1 MKYYKFQ
8 NELET
13 VTIFYESDRLYQI
26 VIEKNDEIPVGS
38 IVHARVKKIDNKARL
53 TFVDIGETEDAFC
66 AEKTGL
72 KSGADAFFN
81 IRKTPDEEKFY
92 TVDMDLKLEKNSS
105 MLRIIP
111 KKSGAFE
118 TKFENF
124 SSIVGSRD
132 SGSGGT
138 DSGKS
143 RAEKN
148 ASTKSSSG
156 KTASI
161 ESSSGKSN
169 ENKNSDRKNIE
180 TETPSQTQTPTPT
193 PTQTETP
200 SQIPSPTQT
209 ETPNRSDT
217 AEQSL
222 LEKWREIFS
231 MKNTLP
237 IPKIVYKAPT
247 KSEKL
252 IEEYNAEQSIDKEE
266 VAKVLKNGEPDFE
279 RRVDLKTGYLYVD
292 TLPYMTIVDVNSG
305 DFSEFFDSTLNRME
319 VNKDAM
325 RKLAK
330 IIKFRNLEG
339 VIIMDILKL
348 PGKMNREFLEYLK
361 SEYTEINFHDVTRLG
376 MLEMTIK
383 KTGGEKISREKIS
396 ELKRTLEN
404 I

>member
-1 MKYYKFQ
+1 MKYYRFQ

-53 TFVDIGETEDAFC
+53 TFVDIGKTEDAFC

-72 KSGADAFFN
+72 KSGDDAFFN

-92 TVDMDLKLEKNSS
+92 TVDMDLKFEKNSS

-111 KKSGAFE
+111 KKSGEFE
-118 TKFENF
+118 MIFEK
-124 SSIVGSRD
+124 SSIGSSLKD
-132 SGSGGT
+132 
-138 DSGKS
+138 
-143 RAEKN
+143 EKN
-148 ASTKSSSG
+148 SSI
-156 KTASI
+156 KTEENSCDV
-161 ESSSGKSN
+161 KN
-169 ENKNSDRKNIE
+169 NKNLFDKNLKDERI
-180 TETPSQTQTPTPT
+180 
-193 PTQTETP
+193 
-200 SQIPSPTQT
+200 
-209 ETPNRSDT
+209 
-217 AEQSL
+217 L
-222 LEKWREIFS
+222 LKKWQQIFS

-305 DFSEFFDSTLNRME
+305 DYSEFFDSALNRME
-319 VNKDAM
+319 VNKEAM

-330 IIKFRNLEG
+330 IIKLRNLEG

-361 SEYTEINFHDVTRLG
+361 SEYTEINFHDITRLG

-383 KTGGEKISREKIS
+383 KTGGEKISREKIT
-396 ELKRTLEN
+396 ELKRTLGN

>member
-72 KSGADAFFN
+72 KAGDDSFFN

-118 TKFENF
+118 TKFEKF
-124 SSIVGSRD
+124 SSVVGSRD
-132 SGSGGT
+132 GGSDGTNSGENQL
-138 DSGKS
+138 SGK
-143 RAEKN
+143 N
-148 ASTKSSSG
+148 VSTKSSSE
-156 KTASI
+156 KNASI
-161 ESSSGKSN
+161 ESLTP
-169 ENKNSDRKNIE
+169 
-180 TETPSQTQTPTPT
+180 TETPT
-193 PTQTETP
+193 PTQPDAVE
-200 SQIPSPTQT
+200 
-209 ETPNRSDT
+209 E
-217 AEQSL
+217 SL
-222 LEKWREIFS
+222 LEKWKHIFS

-247 KSEKL
+247 KFEKL

-266 VAKVLKNGEPDFE
+266 VAKVLKNAEPDFE
-279 RRVDLKTGYLYVD
+279 RRVDMKTGYLYVD

-305 DFSEFFDSTLNRME
+305 DFSEFFDSALNRME
-319 VNKDAM
+319 VNKEAM

-330 IIKFRNLEG
+330 IIKLRNLDG

-361 SEYTEINFHDVTRLG
+361 SEYTEINFHDITKLG
-376 MLEMTIK
+376 LLEMTIK

-396 ELKRTLEN
+396 ELKRILEN

>member
-1 MKYYKFQ
+1 MKYYRFQ

-26 VIEKNDEIPVGS
+26 VIEQNDEIPVGS

-72 KSGADAFFN
+72 KAGDDAFFN

-118 TKFENF
+118 TKFEKF

-132 SGSGGT
+132 DGSDGT

-143 RAEKN
+143 RIEKN
-148 ASTKSSSG
+148 VFT
-156 KTASI
+156 
-161 ESSSGKSN
+161 ESSSGKNASIESLSEKSI
-169 ENKNSDRKNIE
+169 ENKNSDRKNNE
-180 TETPSQTQTPTPT
+180 TKSLTPTETSTPT
-193 PTQTETP
+193 PTQT
-200 SQIPSPTQT
+200 
-209 ETPNRSDT
+209 D
-217 AEQSL
+217 AVEQSL
-222 LEKWREIFS
+222 LEKWQQIFS

-266 VAKVLKNGEPDFE
+266 VVAVLKNAEPDFE
-279 RRVDLKTGYLYVD
+279 RRIEMKSGYLYVD

-305 DFSEFFDSTLNRME
+305 DFSEFFDSALNRME
-319 VNKDAM
+319 VNKEAM

-330 IIKFRNLEG
+330 IIKLRNLEG

-361 SEYTEINFHDVTRLG
+361 SEYTEINFHDITRLG

-396 ELKRTLEN
+396 ELKRTLGN
-404 I
+404 S

>member
-13 VTIFYESDRLYQI
+13 VTIFYKSDRLYQI

-72 KSGADAFFN
+72 KAGDDAFFN

-118 TKFENF
+118 TKFEKF

-132 SGSGGT
+132 GGSGGT

-143 RAEKN
+143 RVEKN

-156 KTASI
+156 KNASI
-161 ESSSGKSN
+161 ESLSEKSI
-169 ENKNSDRKNIE
+169 ENKNSDRKNNE
-180 TETPSQTQTPTPT
+180 TETTTPTPT
-193 PTQTETP
+193 AAVE
-200 SQIPSPTQT
+200 
-209 ETPNRSDT
+209 E
-217 AEQSL
+217 SL
-222 LEKWREIFS
+222 IEKWQQIFS

-266 VAKVLKNGEPDFE
+266 VVKVLKNAEPDFE
-279 RRVDLKTGYLYVD
+279 RRIDMKSGYLYVD

-305 DFSEFFDSTLNRME
+305 DFSEFFDSALNRLE
-319 VNKDAM
+319 VNKEAM

-330 IIKFRNLEG
+330 IIKLRNLEG

-361 SEYTEINFHDVTRLG
+361 SEYTEINFHDITRLG

>member
-26 VIEKNDEIPVGS
+26 IIEKNDEIPVGS

-72 KSGADAFFN
+72 KSGDDAFFN

-118 TKFENF
+118 TKFEKF

-132 SGSGGT
+132 GGSVGT
-138 DSGKS
+138 DSGENQLS
-143 RAEKN
+143 RKN
-148 ASTKSSSG
+148 VSTKSSSG
-156 KTASI
+156 KNAST
-161 ESSSGKSN
+161 ESRSKKSI

-180 TETPSQTQTPTPT
+180 TETPTQTQTETPTPT
-193 PTQTETP
+193 PT
-200 SQIPSPTQT
+200 
-209 ETPNRSDT
+209 ETPNQPDT

-266 VAKVLKNGEPDFE
+266 VAKVLKKAEPDFE
-279 RRVDLKTGYLYVD
+279 RRVDMKTGYLYVD

-305 DFSEFFDSTLNRME
+305 DFSEFFDSALNRME
-319 VNKDAM
+319 VNKEAM

-330 IIKFRNLEG
+330 IIKLRNLEG

-348 PGKMNREFLEYLK
+348 PGKVNREFLEYLK
-361 SEYTEINFHDVTRLG
+361 SEYTEINFHDITRLG

>member
-72 KSGADAFFN
+72 KAGADAFFN

-118 TKFENF
+118 TKFEKF

-132 SGSGGT
+132 GGSVET
-138 DSGKS
+138 DSGENQL
-143 RAEKN
+143 RRKN
-148 ASTKSSSG
+148 ASTKSSSE
-156 KTASI
+156 KNAST
-161 ESSSGKSN
+161 KSRS
-169 ENKNSDRKNIE
+169 EKSIGNKNSDRKNNE
-180 TETPSQTQTPTPT
+180 TETLTPTKT
-193 PTQTETP
+193 
-200 SQIPSPTQT
+200 
-209 ETPNRSDT
+209 D
-217 AEQSL
+217 ALEQSL
-222 LEKWREIFS
+222 LEKWQHIFS

-252 IEEYNAEQSIDKEE
+252 IEEYNAERSIDKEE
-266 VAKVLKNGEPDFE
+266 VVVMLKNAEPDFE

-319 VNKDAM
+319 VNKEAM

-330 IIKFRNLEG
+330 VIKLRNLEG

-348 PGKMNREFLEYLK
+348 PGKVNREFLEYLK
-361 SEYTEINFHDVTRLG
+361 SEYTEINFHDITKLG
-376 MLEMTIK
+376 LLEMTIK
-383 KTGGEKISREKIS
+383 KTGGEKINREKIS

>member
-53 TFVDIGETEDAFC
+53 TFVDIGDVEDAFC

-72 KSGADAFFN
+72 KAGDDAFFN

-105 MLRIIP
+105 ILRIIP

-118 TKFENF
+118 TKFEKF

-132 SGSGGT
+132 GGSVET
-138 DSGKS
+138 DSGENQL
-143 RAEKN
+143 RRKN
-148 ASTKSSSG
+148 ASTKSSSE
-156 KTASI
+156 KNAST
-161 ESSSGKSN
+161 KSRS
-169 ENKNSDRKNIE
+169 EKSIGNKNSDRKNNE
-180 TETPSQTQTPTPT
+180 TETLTPTKT
-193 PTQTETP
+193 DAVE
-200 SQIPSPTQT
+200 
-209 ETPNRSDT
+209 EF
-217 AEQSL
+217 L
-222 LEKWREIFS
+222 LEKWRQIFS

-266 VAKVLKNGEPDFE
+266 VAKVLKKAEPDFE

-305 DFSEFFDSTLNRME
+305 DFSEFFDSALNRME
-319 VNKDAM
+319 VNKEAM

-330 IIKFRNLEG
+330 IIKLRNLEG

-361 SEYTEINFHDVTRLG
+361 SKYTEINFHDITKLG
-376 MLEMTIK
+376 LLEMTIK

-396 ELKRTLEN
+396 ELKRILEN

>member
-53 TFVDIGETEDAFC
+53 TFVDIGDVEDAFC

-72 KSGADAFFN
+72 KAGDDSFFN

-105 MLRIIP
+105 MLRIIS

-118 TKFENF
+118 TKFEKF

-132 SGSGGT
+132 GGSDGT
-138 DSGKS
+138 NSGKS
-143 RAEKN
+143 RIEKN
-148 ASTKSSSG
+148 VFT
-156 KTASI
+156 
-161 ESSSGKSN
+161 ESSSGKNASIESLSEKSI
-169 ENKNSDRKNIE
+169 ENKNSDRKNNE
-180 TETPSQTQTPTPT
+180 TKTLTPTETPT
-193 PTQTETP
+193 PTQPDAVE
-200 SQIPSPTQT
+200 
-209 ETPNRSDT
+209 E
-217 AEQSL
+217 SL
-222 LEKWREIFS
+222 LEKWQQIFS

-237 IPKIVYKAPT
+237 IPKIVYKAPI

-266 VAKVLKNGEPDFE
+266 VAKVLKNAEPDFE
-279 RRVDLKTGYLYVD
+279 RRVDMKTGYLYVD

-305 DFSEFFDSTLNRME
+305 DFSEFFDSALNRME
-319 VNKDAM
+319 VNKEAM

-330 IIKFRNLEG
+330 IIKLRNLEG

-361 SEYTEINFHDVTRLG
+361 SKYTEINFHDITRLG

-396 ELKRTLEN
+396 ELKRILEN

>member
-1 MKYYKFQ
+1 MKYYRFQ

-72 KSGADAFFN
+72 KAGADAFFN

-118 TKFENF
+118 TKFEKF
-124 SSIVGSRD
+124 SSVVGSRD
-132 SGSGGT
+132 GGSGGN

-143 RAEKN
+143 RVEKN
-148 ASTKSSSG
+148 VFTKSSSG
-156 KTASI
+156 KNASA
-161 ESSSGKSN
+161 ESL
-169 ENKNSDRKNIE
+169 
-180 TETPSQTQTPTPT
+180 TPT
-193 PTQTETP
+193 PTQP
-200 SQIPSPTQT
+200 
-209 ETPNRSDT
+209 DT
-217 AEQSL
+217 VEESL
-222 LEKWREIFS
+222 LEKWKHIFS

-266 VAKVLKNGEPDFE
+266 VAKVLKNAEPDFE
-279 RRVDLKTGYLYVD
+279 RRIDMKTGYLYVD

-305 DFSEFFDSTLNRME
+305 DYSEFFDSALNRME
-319 VNKDAM
+319 VNKEAM

-330 IIKFRNLEG
+330 IIKLRNLEG

-361 SEYTEINFHDVTRLG
+361 SEYTEINFHDITRLG

>member
-72 KSGADAFFN
+72 KAGDDSFFN

-92 TVDMDLKLEKNSS
+92 TVDMDLKLEKNLS

-118 TKFENF
+118 TKFEKF

-132 SGSGGT
+132 GGSGGT

-156 KTASI
+156 KNVSI
-161 ESSSGKSN
+161 ESLSGKSI
-169 ENKNSDRKNIE
+169 ENKNSDRKNNE
-180 TETPSQTQTPTPT
+180 TKSLTPTETPT
-193 PTQTETP
+193 PTQP
-200 SQIPSPTQT
+200 
-209 ETPNRSDT
+209 DT
-217 AEQSL
+217 VEESL
-222 LEKWREIFS
+222 LEKWQHIFS

-266 VAKVLKNGEPDFE
+266 VAKVLKNAEPDFE
-279 RRVDLKTGYLYVD
+279 RRIDMKTGYLYVD

-305 DFSEFFDSTLNRME
+305 DFSEFFDSALNRME
-319 VNKDAM
+319 VNKEAM

-330 IIKFRNLEG
+330 IIKLRNLEG

-361 SEYTEINFHDVTRLG
+361 SEYTEINFHDITRLG

-383 KTGGEKISREKIS
+383 KTGGEKINREKIS
-396 ELKRTLEN
+396 ELKRTLGN

>member
-118 TKFENF
+118 TKFEKF

-132 SGSGGT
+132 GGSGGT
-138 DSGKS
+138 DSGENQLS
-143 RAEKN
+143 QKN
-148 ASTKSSSG
+148 VSAKSSSG
-156 KTASI
+156 KNASTEI
-161 ESSSGKSN
+161 LSEKSIA
-169 ENKNSDRKNIE
+169 NKNSDRKNASIE
-180 TETPSQTQTPTPT
+180 SLTPTETPT
-193 PTQTETP
+193 PTQPDAVEE
-200 SQIPSPTQT
+200 SFI
-209 ETPNRSDT
+209 
-217 AEQSL
+217 
-222 LEKWREIFS
+222 EKWQHIFS

-266 VAKVLKNGEPDFE
+266 VAKVLKNAEPDFE
-279 RRVDLKTGYLYVD
+279 RRIDMKTGYLYVD

-305 DFSEFFDSTLNRME
+305 DFSEFFDSALNRME
-319 VNKDAM
+319 VNKEAM

-330 IIKFRNLEG
+330 IIKLRNLEG

-361 SEYTEINFHDVTRLG
+361 SEYTEINFHDITRLG

-396 ELKRTLEN
+396 ELKRILEN

>member
-132 SGSGGT
+132 GGSGGT

-148 ASTKSSSG
+148 VSTKSSSG
-156 KTASI
+156 KNVSI
-161 ESSSGKSN
+161 ESLSEKSI
-169 ENKNSDRKNIE
+169 ENKNSDRKNNE
-180 TETPSQTQTPTPT
+180 TKSLTPTETPT
-193 PTQTETP
+193 PTQPDAVE
-200 SQIPSPTQT
+200 
-209 ETPNRSDT
+209 E
-217 AEQSL
+217 SL
-222 LEKWREIFS
+222 IEKWRQISS

-252 IEEYNAEQSIDKEE
+252 IEEYNAERSIDKEE
-266 VAKVLKNGEPDFE
+266 VAKVLKKAEADFE
-279 RRVDLKTGYLYVD
+279 RRVDMKTGYLYVD

-305 DFSEFFDSTLNRME
+305 DFSEFFDSALNRME

-330 IIKFRNLEG
+330 IIKLRNLEG

-348 PGKMNREFLEYLK
+348 PGKVNREFLEYLK
-361 SEYTEINFHDVTRLG
+361 SEYTEINFHDITRLG

-396 ELKRTLEN
+396 ELKRSLEN

>member
-1 MKYYKFQ
+1 MKYYRLK
-8 NELET
+8 NEIET
-13 VTIFYESDRLYQI
+13 VTILYELDRLYQI
-26 VIEKNDEIPVGS
+26 VVEKNDEIPVGS
-38 IVHARVKKIDNKARL
+38 IVHGRVKKIDKKARL
-53 TFVDIGETEDAFC
+53 TFVDICEKEDAFC

-72 KSGADAFFN
+72 KAGDDAFFN

-105 MLRIIP
+105 VLRIIP
-111 KKSGAFE
+111 KKSGEFE

-132 SGSGGT
+132 GGSGGT

-148 ASTKSSSG
+148 DSTKSSSG
-156 KTASI
+156 KTTSI
-161 ESSSGKSN
+161 ESLSEKSN
-169 ENKNSDRKNIE
+169 ESKNSDRKNIE
-180 TETPSQTQTPTPT
+180 TETPTQTL
-193 PTQTETP
+193 TETP
-200 SQIPSPTQT
+200 TLTSTT
-209 ETPNRSDT
+209 TPNRSDT
-217 AEQSL
+217 VAQSL

-252 IEEYNAEQSIDKEE
+252 IEEYNAEGSIDKEE
-266 VAKVLKNGEPDFE
+266 VVAVLKNAEPDFE
-279 RRVDLKTGYLYVD
+279 RRVDMKTGYLYVD

-305 DFSEFFDSTLNRME
+305 DFSEFFDSALNRME
-319 VNKDAM
+319 VNKEAM
-325 RKLAK
+325 KKLAE
-330 IIKFRNLEG
+330 IIKLRNLEG

-361 SEYTEINFHDVTRLG
+361 NEYTEINFHDITRLG

-383 KTGGEKISREKIS
+383 KTGGEKISQEKIT
-396 ELKRTLEN
+396 ELKRTLES

>member
-1 MKYYKFQ
+1 MKYYRFQ

-72 KSGADAFFN
+72 KAGDDAFFN

-118 TKFENF
+118 TKFEKF
-124 SSIVGSRD
+124 SSIVGSREG
-132 SGSGGT
+132 GSDGT
-138 DSGKS
+138 DSGENQLS
-143 RAEKN
+143 RKNVSAKCSSEKN
-148 ASTKSSSG
+148 AST
-156 KTASI
+156 
-161 ESSSGKSN
+161 ESLTP
-169 ENKNSDRKNIE
+169 
-180 TETPSQTQTPTPT
+180 TETSTPTSIQP
-193 PTQTETP
+193 
-200 SQIPSPTQT
+200 
-209 ETPNRSDT
+209 D
-217 AEQSL
+217 ALEQSL
-222 LEKWREIFS
+222 LEKWQQIFS

-237 IPKIVYKAPT
+237 ISKIVYKAPT

-252 IEEYNAEQSIDKEE
+252 IEEYNAEQSIDKKE
-266 VAKVLKNGEPDFE
+266 VAKVLKKAEPDFE
-279 RRVDLKTGYLYVD
+279 RRVDLKSGYLYVD

-319 VNKDAM
+319 VNKEAM

-330 IIKFRNLEG
+330 VIKLRNLEG

-348 PGKMNREFLEYLK
+348 PGKVNREFLEYLK
-361 SEYTEINFHDVTRLG
+361 SEYTEINFHDITRLG

-396 ELKRTLEN
+396 ELKRILEN

>member
-26 VIEKNDEIPVGS
+26 IIEKNDEIPVGS

-72 KSGADAFFN
+72 KAGDDSFFN

-118 TKFENF
+118 TKFEKF

-132 SGSGGT
+132 GGSDGT

-143 RAEKN
+143 RVEKN
-148 ASTKSSSG
+148 VSTKSSSG
-156 KTASI
+156 KNVSI
-161 ESSSGKSN
+161 ESLSGKSI
-169 ENKNSDRKNIE
+169 ENKNSDRKNNE
-180 TETPSQTQTPTPT
+180 TESLTLTETPT
-193 PTQTETP
+193 PTQ
-200 SQIPSPTQT
+200 
-209 ETPNRSDT
+209 SD
-217 AEQSL
+217 AVEESL
-222 LEKWREIFS
+222 LEKWKHIFS

-252 IEEYNAEQSIDKEE
+252 IEEYNAERSIDKEE

-305 DFSEFFDSTLNRME
+305 DFSEFFDSALNRLE
-319 VNKDAM
+319 VNKEAM

-330 IIKFRNLEG
+330 IIKLRNLEG

-361 SEYTEINFHDVTRLG
+361 SEYTEINFHDITRLG

>member
-72 KSGADAFFN
+72 KAGDDAFFN

-118 TKFENF
+118 TKFEKF

-132 SGSGGT
+132 DGSDGT

-143 RAEKN
+143 RIEKN
-148 ASTKSSSG
+148 VFT
-156 KTASI
+156 
-161 ESSSGKSN
+161 ESSSGKNASIESLSEKSI
-169 ENKNSDRKNIE
+169 ENKNSDRKNNE
-180 TETPSQTQTPTPT
+180 TESLTPTSTPT
-193 PTQTETP
+193 PTQPDSIE
-200 SQIPSPTQT
+200 QT
-209 ETPNRSDT
+209 
-217 AEQSL
+217 L
-222 LEKWREIFS
+222 LEKWQQIFS

-266 VAKVLKNGEPDFE
+266 VAKVLKNAEPDFE
-279 RRVDLKTGYLYVD
+279 RRIDMKTGYLYVD

-305 DFSEFFDSTLNRME
+305 DFSEFFDSALNRME
-319 VNKDAM
+319 VNKEAM
-325 RKLAK
+325 KKLAK
-330 IIKFRNLEG
+330 IIKLRNLEG

-361 SEYTEINFHDVTRLG
+361 SEYTEINFHDITRLG

-396 ELKRTLEN
+396 ELKRILEN

>member
-72 KSGADAFFN
+72 KAGDDAFFN

-118 TKFENF
+118 TKFEKF

-132 SGSGGT
+132 GGSGGN
-138 DSGKS
+138 DSGENQLS
-143 RAEKN
+143 RKNVSAKCSSGKN
-148 ASTKSSSG
+148 AST
-156 KTASI
+156 
-161 ESSSGKSN
+161 ESLN
-169 ENKNSDRKNIE
+169 P
-180 TETPSQTQTPTPT
+180 TETLTPTTT
-193 PTQTETP
+193 PTQP
-200 SQIPSPTQT
+200 
-209 ETPNRSDT
+209 D
-217 AEQSL
+217 ALEQSL
-222 LEKWREIFS
+222 LEKWQQIFS

-252 IEEYNAEQSIDKEE
+252 IEEYNAEQSIDKEK
-266 VAKVLKNGEPDFE
+266 VAKVLKKAEPDFE

-319 VNKDAM
+319 VNKEAM

-330 IIKFRNLEG
+330 VIKLRNLEG

-361 SEYTEINFHDVTRLG
+361 SEYTEINFHDITRLG
-376 MLEMTIK
+376 MLEMTLK

>member
-26 VIEKNDEIPVGS
+26 IIEKNDEIPVGS

-66 AEKTGL
+66 AEKIGL
-72 KSGADAFFN
+72 KSGDDAFFN

-118 TKFENF
+118 TKFEKF

-132 SGSGGT
+132 DGSDGT

-143 RAEKN
+143 RIEKN
-148 ASTKSSSG
+148 VFT
-156 KTASI
+156 
-161 ESSSGKSN
+161 ESSSGKNASIESLSEKSI
-169 ENKNSDRKNIE
+169 ENKNSDRKNNE
-180 TETPSQTQTPTPT
+180 TESLTPTSTPT
-193 PTQTETP
+193 PTQPDSIE
-200 SQIPSPTQT
+200 QT
-209 ETPNRSDT
+209 
-217 AEQSL
+217 L
-222 LEKWREIFS
+222 LEKWQQIFS

-252 IEEYNAEQSIDKEE
+252 IEEYNAERSIDKEE

-279 RRVDLKTGYLYVD
+279 RRVEMKTGYLYVD

-305 DFSEFFDSTLNRME
+305 DFSEFFDSALNRME
-319 VNKDAM
+319 VNKEAM

-330 IIKFRNLEG
+330 IIKLRNLEG

-361 SEYTEINFHDVTRLG
+361 SEYTEINFHDITKLG

-396 ELKRTLEN
+396 ELKRILGN

>member
-72 KSGADAFFN
+72 KAGADAFFN

-118 TKFENF
+118 TKFEKF

-132 SGSGGT
+132 DGSDGT

-143 RAEKN
+143 RIEKN
-148 ASTKSSSG
+148 VFT
-156 KTASI
+156 
-161 ESSSGKSN
+161 ESSSGKNASIESLSEKSI
-169 ENKNSDRKNIE
+169 ENKNSDRKNNE
-180 TETPSQTQTPTPT
+180 TKTLTPTETSTPTS
-193 PTQTETP
+193 TQP
-200 SQIPSPTQT
+200 
-209 ETPNRSDT
+209 D
-217 AEQSL
+217 ALEQSL
-222 LEKWREIFS
+222 LEKWQQIFS

-266 VAKVLKNGEPDFE
+266 VAKVLKNAETDFE

-305 DFSEFFDSTLNRME
+305 DFSEFFDSALNRLE
-319 VNKDAM
+319 VNKEAM
-325 RKLAK
+325 RKLVK
-330 IIKFRNLEG
+330 IIKLRNLEG

-361 SEYTEINFHDVTRLG
+361 SEYTEINFHDITRLG

>member
-72 KSGADAFFN
+72 KAGDDAFFN

-92 TVDMDLKLEKNSS
+92 TVDMDLKFEKNSS
-105 MLRIIP
+105 MLSIIP

-118 TKFENF
+118 TKFEKF

-132 SGSGGT
+132 GGSGGT
-138 DSGKS
+138 DSGENQLSK
-143 RAEKN
+143 KN
-148 ASTKSSSG
+148 VSTKSSGG
-156 KTASI
+156 KNASI
-161 ESSSGKSN
+161 ESLSGKSI
-169 ENKNSDRKNIE
+169 ENKNSDKKNNEIK
-180 TETPSQTQTPTPT
+180 TQTPTT
-193 PTQTETP
+193 TQI
-200 SQIPSPTQT
+200 STQ
-209 ETPNRSDT
+209 PDT
-217 AEQSL
+217 DEQSL
-222 LEKWREIFS
+222 LEKWQQIFS

-266 VAKVLKNGEPDFE
+266 VAKVLKKAEPDFE

-292 TLPYMTIVDVNSG
+292 TLPYMTIFDVNSG
-305 DFSEFFDSTLNRME
+305 DYSEFFDSALNRMS
-319 VNKDAM
+319 VNKEAM
-325 RKLAK
+325 KKLAE
-330 IIKFRNLEG
+330 IIKLRNLEG

-361 SEYTEINFHDVTRLG
+361 SEYTEINFHDITRLG

-396 ELKRTLEN
+396 ELKITLKN

>member
-38 IVHARVKKIDNKARL
+38 IVHARVQKIDNKARL

-72 KSGADAFFN
+72 KAGDDSFFN

-92 TVDMDLKLEKNSS
+92 TVDMDLKLEKNLS

-111 KKSGAFE
+111 KKSRAFE
-118 TKFENF
+118 TKFEKF

-132 SGSGGT
+132 GGSGGT

-156 KTASI
+156 KNVSI
-161 ESSSGKSN
+161 ESLSGKSI
-169 ENKNSDRKNIE
+169 ENKNSDRKNNE
-180 TETPSQTQTPTPT
+180 TKSLTPTETPTTTQPDAV
-193 PTQTETP
+193 E
-200 SQIPSPTQT
+200 
-209 ETPNRSDT
+209 E
-217 AEQSL
+217 SL
-222 LEKWREIFS
+222 IEKWQHIFS

-266 VAKVLKNGEPDFE
+266 VAKVLKNAEPDFE
-279 RRVDLKTGYLYVD
+279 RRIDMKTGYLYVD

-305 DFSEFFDSTLNRME
+305 DFSEFFDSALNRME
-319 VNKDAM
+319 VNKEAM

-330 IIKFRNLEG
+330 IIKLRNLEG

-361 SEYTEINFHDVTRLG
+361 SEYTEINFHDITRLG

-396 ELKRTLEN
+396 ELKRILEN

>member
-118 TKFENF
+118 TKFEKF
-124 SSIVGSRD
+124 SSIVGSRGG
-132 SGSGGT
+132 GSDGT
-138 DSGKS
+138 DSGENQL
-143 RAEKN
+143 RRKN
-148 ASTKSSSG
+148 ASTKSSSE
-156 KTASI
+156 KNAST
-161 ESSSGKSN
+161 ESRSKKSI
-169 ENKNSDRKNIE
+169 ENKNSDRKNNE
-180 TETPSQTQTPTPT
+180 TESLTPTETPT
-193 PTQTETP
+193 PTQT
-200 SQIPSPTQT
+200 QT
-209 ETPNRSDT
+209 D
-217 AEQSL
+217 ALEQSL
-222 LEKWREIFS
+222 IEKWQHIFS

-252 IEEYNAEQSIDKEE
+252 IEDYNAEQSIDKEE

-305 DFSEFFDSTLNRME
+305 DFSDFFDSALNRME
-319 VNKDAM
+319 VNKEAM

-330 IIKFRNLEG
+330 IIKLRNLEG

-361 SEYTEINFHDVTRLG
+361 SEYTEINFHDITRLG

-396 ELKRTLEN
+396 ELKRILEN

>member
-72 KSGADAFFN
+72 KSGDDAFFN

-118 TKFENF
+118 TKFEKF
-124 SSIVGSRD
+124 SSVVGSRD
-132 SGSGGT
+132 GGSDGT
-138 DSGKS
+138 DSGENQL
-143 RAEKN
+143 RRKN
-148 ASTKSSSG
+148 VSTKSSSG
-156 KTASI
+156 KNAST
-161 ESSSGKSN
+161 ESLTP
-169 ENKNSDRKNIE
+169 IE
-180 TETPSQTQTPTPT
+180 TETPTTTSTPTDAV
-193 PTQTETP
+193 E
-200 SQIPSPTQT
+200 
-209 ETPNRSDT
+209 E
-217 AEQSL
+217 SL
-222 LEKWREIFS
+222 LKKWQQIYS

-305 DFSEFFDSTLNRME
+305 DFSEFFDSALNRME
-319 VNKDAM
+319 VNKEAM
-325 RKLAK
+325 RKLAQ
-330 IIKFRNLEG
+330 IIKLRNLEG

-361 SEYTEINFHDVTRLG
+361 SEYTEINFHDITRLG
-376 MLEMTIK
+376 MLEPTIK

>member
-26 VIEKNDEIPVGS
+26 VIEKIDEIPVGS
-38 IVHARVKKIDNKARL
+38 IVHARVKKIDNNARL

-72 KSGADAFFN
+72 KAGDDAFFN

-105 MLRIIP
+105 ILRIIP

-118 TKFENF
+118 TKFEKF

-132 SGSGGT
+132 GGSVET
-138 DSGKS
+138 DSGENQLRRKNAFTKS
-143 RAEKN
+143 SSEKN
-148 ASTKSSSG
+148 ASTKSRSE
-156 KTASI
+156 KSI
-161 ESSSGKSN
+161 G
-169 ENKNSDRKNIE
+169 NKNSDRKNNE
-180 TETPSQTQTPTPT
+180 TETLTPTKT
-193 PTQTETP
+193 
-200 SQIPSPTQT
+200 
-209 ETPNRSDT
+209 D
-217 AEQSL
+217 ALEQSL
-222 LEKWREIFS
+222 LEKWQHIFS

-266 VAKVLKNGEPDFE
+266 VAKVLKNAEPDFE
-279 RRVDLKTGYLYVD
+279 RRIDMKTGYLYVD

-305 DFSEFFDSTLNRME
+305 NFSEFFDSALNRME
-319 VNKDAM
+319 VNKEAM

-330 IIKFRNLEG
+330 IIRLRNLEG

-361 SEYTEINFHDVTRLG
+361 SKYIEINFHDITRLG

-383 KTGGEKISREKIS
+383 KTGGEKINREKIS
-396 ELKRTLEN
+396 ELKRSLEN

>member
-38 IVHARVKKIDNKARL
+38 IVHARVQKIDNKARL

-72 KSGADAFFN
+72 KSGDDAFFN

-105 MLRIIP
+105 ILRIIP

-118 TKFENF
+118 TKFEKF

-132 SGSGGT
+132 GGSVET
-138 DSGKS
+138 DSGENQL
-143 RAEKN
+143 RRKN
-148 ASTKSSSG
+148 ASTKSSSE
-156 KTASI
+156 KNAST
-161 ESSSGKSN
+161 KSLTP
-169 ENKNSDRKNIE
+169 
-180 TETPSQTQTPTPT
+180 TETPTTTSNQP
-193 PTQTETP
+193 
-200 SQIPSPTQT
+200 
-209 ETPNRSDT
+209 DT
-217 AEQSL
+217 VEESL
-222 LEKWREIFS
+222 IEKWQQIYS

-252 IEEYNAEQSIDKEE
+252 IEEYNAERSIDKEE
-266 VAKVLKNGEPDFE
+266 VVKVLKNAEPDFE
-279 RRVDLKTGYLYVD
+279 RRVDMKTGYLYVD

-305 DFSEFFDSTLNRME
+305 DFSEFFDSALNRMS
-319 VNKDAM
+319 VNKEAM
-325 RKLAK
+325 KKLAE
-330 IIKFRNLEG
+330 IIKLRNFEG

-361 SEYTEINFHDVTRLG
+361 SEYTEINFHDITKLG
-376 MLEMTIK
+376 LLEMTIK

-396 ELKRTLEN
+396 ELKRILEN

>member
-118 TKFENF
+118 TKFEKF
-124 SSIVGSRD
+124 SSVVGSRD
-132 SGSGGT
+132 GGSDGT

-148 ASTKSSSG
+148 VSTKSSSG
-156 KTASI
+156 KNAYT
-161 ESSSGKSN
+161 ESLSEKSF
-169 ENKNSDRKNIE
+169 ENKNSARKNNE
-180 TETPSQTQTPTPT
+180 TETLSTIRIPTET
-193 PTQTETP
+193 PTQP
-200 SQIPSPTQT
+200 
-209 ETPNRSDT
+209 DT
-217 AEQSL
+217 VEESL
-222 LEKWREIFS
+222 LEKWQQIFS

-247 KSEKL
+247 KSEKF

-266 VAKVLKNGEPDFE
+266 VAKVLKNAEPDFE
-279 RRVDLKTGYLYVD
+279 RRIDMKTGYLYVD

-305 DFSEFFDSTLNRME
+305 DFSEFFDSALNRME
-319 VNKDAM
+319 VNKEAM

-330 IIKFRNLEG
+330 IIKLRNLEG

-361 SEYTEINFHDVTRLG
+361 SKYTEINFHDITRLG

-396 ELKRTLEN
+396 ELKRILEN

>member
-26 VIEKNDEIPVGS
+26 IIEKNDEIPVGS

-72 KSGADAFFN
+72 KAGDDSFFN

-118 TKFENF
+118 TKFEKF
-124 SSIVGSRD
+124 SSIVGSRNG
-132 SGSGGT
+132 GSDGT

-143 RAEKN
+143 RVEKNVFTKSLSEKN
-148 ASTKSSSG
+148 AS
-156 KTASI
+156 I
-161 ESSSGKSN
+161 ESLSEKN
-169 ENKNSDRKNIE
+169 IENKNSDRKNNE
-180 TETPSQTQTPTPT
+180 TKSLTPTETP
-193 PTQTETP
+193 
-200 SQIPSPTQT
+200 
-209 ETPNRSDT
+209 TPNQTDT
-217 AEQSL
+217 FEQTL
-222 LEKWREIFS
+222 LEKWQQIFS

-266 VAKVLKNGEPDFE
+266 VAKVLKNAEPDFE

-305 DFSEFFDSTLNRME
+305 DFSEFFDSALNRME
-319 VNKDAM
+319 VNKEAM
-325 RKLAK
+325 RKLAT
-330 IIKFRNLEG
+330 IIKLRNLEG

-348 PGKMNREFLEYLK
+348 PGKVNREFLEYLK
-361 SEYTEINFHDVTRLG
+361 SEYTEINFHDITRLG

-383 KTGGEKISREKIS
+383 KTGGEKINREKIS
-396 ELKRTLEN
+396 ELKRTLGN

>member
-72 KSGADAFFN
+72 KAGADAFFN
-81 IRKTPDEEKFY
+81 IRKTPDEEKLY

-118 TKFENF
+118 TKFEKF

-132 SGSGGT
+132 GGSGRT

-143 RAEKN
+143 RVEKN

-156 KTASI
+156 KNASA
-161 ESSSGKSN
+161 ESL
-169 ENKNSDRKNIE
+169 
-180 TETPSQTQTPTPT
+180 TPT
-193 PTQTETP
+193 PTQPDSVE
-200 SQIPSPTQT
+200 
-209 ETPNRSDT
+209 E
-217 AEQSL
+217 SL
-222 LEKWREIFS
+222 LEKWKHIFS

-252 IEEYNAEQSIDKEE
+252 IEEHNAEQSIDKEE
-266 VAKVLKNGEPDFE
+266 VAKVLKNAEPDFE
-279 RRVDLKTGYLYVD
+279 RRIDMKTGYLYVD

-305 DFSEFFDSTLNRME
+305 DYSEFFDSALNRMK
-319 VNKDAM
+319 VNKEAM
-325 RKLAK
+325 KKLAE
-330 IIKFRNLEG
+330 IIKLRNLEG

-348 PGKMNREFLEYLK
+348 PGKMNRKFLEYLK
-361 SEYTEINFHDVTRLG
+361 SEYTEINFHDITRLG

-383 KTGGEKISREKIS
+383 KTGGEKICREKIS

>member
-38 IVHARVKKIDNKARL
+38 IVHARVQKIDNKARL
-53 TFVDIGETEDAFC
+53 TFVDIGETKDAFC

-72 KSGADAFFN
+72 KAGDDAFFN

-111 KKSGAFE
+111 KKSGEFE
-118 TKFENF
+118 TKFEKF
-124 SSIVGSRD
+124 SSVVGSRD
-132 SGSGGT
+132 GGSDGT

-143 RAEKN
+143 RVEKNVSTKSSSEKN
-148 ASTKSSSG
+148 ASTESRSKKS
-156 KTASI
+156 I
-161 ESSSGKSN
+161 
-169 ENKNSDRKNIE
+169 ENKNSDRKNNE
-180 TETPSQTQTPTPT
+180 TESLTPTETPT
-193 PTQTETP
+193 PTQT
-200 SQIPSPTQT
+200 
-209 ETPNRSDT
+209 D
-217 AEQSL
+217 AVEQSL
-222 LEKWREIFS
+222 LEKWQQIFS

-266 VAKVLKNGEPDFE
+266 VAKVLKNAEPDFE

-319 VNKDAM
+319 VNKEAM

-330 IIKFRNLEG
+330 VIKLRNLEG

-348 PGKMNREFLEYLK
+348 PGKVNREFLEYLK
-361 SEYTEINFHDVTRLG
+361 SEYTEINFHDITRLG

>member
-26 VIEKNDEIPVGS
+26 IIEKNDEIPVGS

-72 KSGADAFFN
+72 KAGADAFFN
-81 IRKTPDEEKFY
+81 IRKSPDEEKFY

-118 TKFENF
+118 TKFEKF

-132 SGSGGT
+132 GGSGGT

-143 RAEKN
+143 RVEKN
-148 ASTKSSSG
+148 VFTKSSSG
-156 KTASI
+156 KNVSI
-161 ESSSGKSN
+161 ESLSGKSI
-169 ENKNSDRKNIE
+169 ENKISDRKNNE
-180 TETPSQTQTPTPT
+180 TESLTPTETPTTTSNQP
-193 PTQTETP
+193 
-200 SQIPSPTQT
+200 
-209 ETPNRSDT
+209 DT
-217 AEQSL
+217 VEESL
-222 LEKWREIFS
+222 IEKWQQIFS

-279 RRVDLKTGYLYVD
+279 RRIDMKTGYLYVD

-305 DFSEFFDSTLNRME
+305 DFSEFFDSALNRME
-319 VNKDAM
+319 VNKEAM
-325 RKLAK
+325 RKLVK
-330 IIKFRNLEG
+330 IIKLRNLEG

-348 PGKMNREFLEYLK
+348 PGKMNRDFLEYLK
-361 SEYTEINFHDVTRLG
+361 SEYTEINFHDITRLG